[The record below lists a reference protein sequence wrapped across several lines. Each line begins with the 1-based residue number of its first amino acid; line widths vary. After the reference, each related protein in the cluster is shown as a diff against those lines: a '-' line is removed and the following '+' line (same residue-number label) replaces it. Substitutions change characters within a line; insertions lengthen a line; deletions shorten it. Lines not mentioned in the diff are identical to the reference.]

1 MLFSEIQLAEVVCGA
16 SDIVEL
22 PDQLTSICAW
32 TDSDITNLDQ
42 ADFNWDS
49 GSLTA
54 ETARGE
60 NDQHRRD
67 GEVNNGCDRAVAMPV
82 TGTHVSV
89 QTTTNDSSGL
99 IPRLNLTNSG
109 SQHQQTQTQVV
120 DQRYGQG
127 LIQNGDGCSK
137 CS

>member
-1 MLFSEIQLAEVVCGA
+1 MLFSDIQLAEVVCGA
-16 SDIVEL
+16 SDTGEL

-54 ETARGE
+54 EAARGE
-60 NDQHRRD
+60 NDQQRRD
-67 GEVNNGCDRAVAMPV
+67 GLVNNDCDGAVATPA

-89 QTTTNDSSGL
+89 QTSTNDNSGL
-99 IPRLNLTNSG
+99 IPRLNSTNSG
-109 SQHQQTQTQVV
+109 SQHQDT
-120 DQRYGQG
+120 DPSG
-127 LIQNGDGCSK
+127 
-137 CS
+137 